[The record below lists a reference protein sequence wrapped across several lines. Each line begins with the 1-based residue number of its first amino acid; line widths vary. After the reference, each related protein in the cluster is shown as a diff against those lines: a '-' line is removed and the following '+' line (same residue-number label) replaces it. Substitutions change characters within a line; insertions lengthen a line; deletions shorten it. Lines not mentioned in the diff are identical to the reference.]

1 MTQKTSVVPIS
12 VIIPTRNR
20 ADVFD
25 RTMESMA
32 VQSIQPMEVIVVDAS
47 ENDETFDICASQTP
61 GLLTK
66 IRYHRAEKAGAAVQ
80 RNQAMQYATH
90 PYILFCDDDI
100 LFEPNCISKMWNA
113 INRDEALGGVC
124 TLITNCHYTAPG
136 KVSATLF
143 KFLNGGVETSYA
155 GKCMGPVLNLLPE
168 DRDDLPAVVPVEW
181 MNSTCT
187 LYRREAMPD
196 PPFPSHFVG
205 YSLMEDV
212 TLSLRVSKRWKL
224 ANVRTARIFHD
235 SQPGD
240 HKSDP
245 AVLAKM
251 DLVNRYYVMTQVL
264 ERQKQSDYIKLVV
277 QQLFGIAASL
287 QSWRGWVSLPR
298 ILLAKLN
305 GVVEILN
312 NPQSAG

>member
-1 MTQKTSVVPIS
+1 MTNKANVVPIS

-20 ADVFD
+20 ADVFN
-25 RTMESMA
+25 RTIESLSK
-32 VQSIQPMEVIVVDAS
+32 QNIQPMEMIVVDAS
-47 ENDETFDICASQTP
+47 ENDATHKVCHAQTS

-66 IRYHRAEKAGAAVQ
+66 IIYHKALRAGAAVQ

-100 LFEPNCISKMWNA
+100 LFEPSCISDMWNA
-113 INRDEALGGVC
+113 VNEDAALGGVC

-136 KVSATLF
+136 KVSETLF
-143 KFLNGGVETSYA
+143 KFLNGRAERSYA

-168 DRDDLPAVVPVEW
+168 DREDLPTVVPVEW

-187 LYRREAMPD
+187 LYRKEAMPD

-212 TLSLRVSKRWKL
+212 TLSLRVGKHWKL
-224 ANVRTARIFHD
+224 ANVRTAKIFHD

-240 HKSDP
+240 HKNDS

-264 ERQKQSDYIKLVV
+264 ERKKQSDYLKLTV
-277 QQLFGIAASL
+277 QQLFSIAASL
-287 QSWRGWVSLPR
+287 RSWKGWVSLPR
-298 ILLAKLN
+298 ILLAKLK
-305 GVVEILN
+305 GVSEIIN